1 MRCLAL
7 RAADATVEWQVRDT
21 GIGVAEDQMS
31 ELFKDFTQADASIS
45 RRFGGSGLGLAICK
59 RLVEQMGG
67 GIGVV
72 STFGKGSTF
81 SFSLALP
88 IAEQPEDNNEDVA
101 NYDLFAAHLSR
112 LPKPLRILVA
122 DDIASNR
129 LVVTKMLRMFNIEI
143 DEVPDGAA
151 AVAAASRMSYDLI
164 LMDVRMP
171 VMNGLEAARAIRA
184 SMGAHAD
191 VPILAFTAN
200 AFAEDIKAC
209 FEAGMNDFL
218 TKPVRKQDLVNAI
231 SWSIRA
237 PGQNATSPESVRPLV
252 EPKQDASA
260 DGAQLIDRGIFDEFV
275 AAVGRDAAAEVLNMF
290 LENAATRLQTLRRL
304 SCDGDRED
312 IKTEAHS
319 LKSEAATLGL
329 LRLSRLARTLE
340 HSARDID
347 ARQYADILNR
357 LDATF
362 ELTRPELPIPLA
374 A

>member
-1 MRCLAL
+1 
-7 RAADATVEWQVRDT
+7 
-21 GIGVAEDQMS
+21 
-31 ELFKDFTQADASIS
+31 
-45 RRFGGSGLGLAICK
+45 
-59 RLVEQMGG
+59 MGG
-67 GIGVV
+67 EIGVV
-72 STFGKGSTF
+72 SNLGKGSTF
-81 SFSLALP
+81 SFSLTLP

-112 LPKPLRILVA
+112 LPRPLRILIA

-129 LVVTKMLRMFNIEI
+129 MVVTKMLRMFNIEI

-151 AVAAASRMSYDLI
+151 AVAAASGISYDLI

-184 SMGAHAD
+184 SADSHAN
-191 VPILAFTAN
+191 VPIIAFTAN

-237 PGQNATSPESVRPLV
+237 PGQNATPPESVRPFA

-260 DGAQLIDRGIFDEFV
+260 DGALLIDRAIFDEFV

-290 LENAATRLQTLRRL
+290 LESAATRLQTLRRL
-304 SCDGDRED
+304 SCHGDRED

-340 HSARDID
+340 HSALDVD

-362 ELTRPELPIPLA
+362 ELTRPELPISLA